1 MQFKVPKKLVSII
14 SLIFSLLSFFSD
26 SGSCIPVQNTQT
38 SKSWNFS
45 NILLNTLLASDSFL
59 TSKGNE
65 CIVLQPEEDTL
76 VELLST
82 GQVRSYSVLI
92 IYEMNKAG
100 NMEINKDHM
109 TNRAERVKRL
119 IYNNSAYNPSS
130 TYKFHDGSI
139 ESITY
144 EIDEDDP
151 ELKRANITFT
161 CIVTEAI

>member
-1 MQFKVPKKLVSII
+1 MAISYTNIIKTNVLDSIEKL
-14 SLIFSLLSFFSD
+14 LEDEF
-26 SGSCIPVQNTQT
+26 GGIPVGYE
-38 SKSWNFS
+38 
-45 NILLNTLLASDSFL
+45 A
-59 TSKGNE
+59 KGNE
-65 CIVLQPEEDTL
+65 CFILQPEEDTL
-76 VELLST
+76 VELLSS

-100 NMEINKDHM
+100 NMELNKDHM

-119 IYNNSAYNPSS
+119 IYNNSAYSPSS
-130 TYKFHDGSI
+130 TYKFHDGSV

>member
-1 MQFKVPKKLVSII
+1 MAISYTNIIKTNVLDSIEKL
-14 SLIFSLLSFFSD
+14 LEDEF
-26 SGSCIPVQNTQT
+26 GGIPVGYE
-38 SKSWNFS
+38 
-45 NILLNTLLASDSFL
+45 A
-59 TSKGNE
+59 KGNE
-65 CIVLQPEEDTL
+65 CFILQPEEDTL
-76 VELLST
+76 VELLSA

-100 NMEINKDHM
+100 NMELNKDHM

-119 IYNNSAYNPSS
+119 IYNNSAYSPSS

-139 ESITY
+139 DSITY

>member
-1 MQFKVPKKLVSII
+1 VAISYTNIIKTNVLDSIEKL
-14 SLIFSLLSFFSD
+14 LEDEF
-26 SGSCIPVQNTQT
+26 GGIPVGYE
-38 SKSWNFS
+38 
-45 NILLNTLLASDSFL
+45 A
-59 TSKGNE
+59 KGNE
-65 CIVLQPEEDTL
+65 CFILQPEEDTL
-76 VELLST
+76 VELLSS

-100 NMEINKDHM
+100 NMELNKDHM

-119 IYNNSAYNPSS
+119 MYNNSAYSPSS
-130 TYKFHDGSI
+130 AYKFHDGSI
-139 ESITY
+139 DSITY

>member
-1 MQFKVPKKLVSII
+1 VAISYTNIIKTNVLDSIEKL
-14 SLIFSLLSFFSD
+14 LEDEF
-26 SGSCIPVQNTQT
+26 GGIPVGYE
-38 SKSWNFS
+38 
-45 NILLNTLLASDSFL
+45 A
-59 TSKGNE
+59 KGNE
-65 CIVLQPEEDTL
+65 CFILQPEEDTL
-76 VELLST
+76 VELLSS

-100 NMEINKDHM
+100 NMELNKDHM

-119 IYNNSAYNPSS
+119 IYNNSAYSPSS
-130 TYKFHDGSI
+130 TYKFHDGSV

>member
-1 MQFKVPKKLVSII
+1 MAISYTNIIKTNVLDSIEKL
-14 SLIFSLLSFFSD
+14 LEDEF
-26 SGSCIPVQNTQT
+26 GGIPVGYE
-38 SKSWNFS
+38 
-45 NILLNTLLASDSFL
+45 A
-59 TSKGNE
+59 KGNE
-65 CIVLQPEEDTL
+65 CFILQPEEDTL
-76 VELLST
+76 VELLSA

-100 NMEINKDHM
+100 NMELNKDHM

-119 IYNNSAYNPSS
+119 IYNNSAYSPSS

-139 ESITY
+139 DSITY

-151 ELKRANITFT
+151 ELKRANIAFT

>member
-1 MQFKVPKKLVSII
+1 MAISYTNIIKTNVLDSIEKL
-14 SLIFSLLSFFSD
+14 LEDEF
-26 SGSCIPVQNTQT
+26 GGIPVGYE
-38 SKSWNFS
+38 
-45 NILLNTLLASDSFL
+45 A
-59 TSKGNE
+59 KGNE
-65 CIVLQPEEDTL
+65 CFILQPEEDTL
-76 VELLST
+76 VELLSS
-82 GQVRSYSVLI
+82 GQVRSYSLLI

-100 NMEINKDHM
+100 NMELNKDHM

-119 IYNNSAYNPSS
+119 IYNNSAYSPSS
-130 TYKFHDGSI
+130 TYKFHEGSV

>member
-1 MQFKVPKKLVSII
+1 MAISYTNIIKTNVLDSIEKL
-14 SLIFSLLSFFSD
+14 LEDEF
-26 SGSCIPVQNTQT
+26 GGIPVGYE
-38 SKSWNFS
+38 
-45 NILLNTLLASDSFL
+45 A
-59 TSKGNE
+59 KGNE
-65 CIVLQPEEDTL
+65 CFILQPEEDTL
-76 VELLST
+76 VELLSS

-100 NMEINKDHM
+100 NMELNKDHM

-119 IYNNSAYNPSS
+119 IYNNSAYSPSS

>member
-1 MQFKVPKKLVSII
+1 MAISYINIIKTNVLDSIEKL
-14 SLIFSLLSFFSD
+14 LEDEF
-26 SGSCIPVQNTQT
+26 GGIPVGYE
-38 SKSWNFS
+38 
-45 NILLNTLLASDSFL
+45 A
-59 TSKGNE
+59 KGNE
-65 CIVLQPEEDTL
+65 CFILQPEEDTL
-76 VELLST
+76 VELLSS

-100 NMEINKDHM
+100 NMELNKDHM

-119 IYNNSAYNPSS
+119 IYNNSAYSPSS
-130 TYKFHDGSI
+130 TYKFHDGRT
-139 ESITY
+139 ESIVY

>member
-1 MQFKVPKKLVSII
+1 VAISYTNIIKTNVLDSIEKL
-14 SLIFSLLSFFSD
+14 LEDEF
-26 SGSCIPVQNTQT
+26 GGIPVGYE
-38 SKSWNFS
+38 
-45 NILLNTLLASDSFL
+45 A
-59 TSKGNE
+59 KGNE
-65 CIVLQPEEDTL
+65 CFILQPEEDTL
-76 VELLST
+76 VELLSS

-100 NMEINKDHM
+100 NMELNKDHM

-119 IYNNSAYNPSS
+119 IYNNSAYSPSS

-139 ESITY
+139 DSITY

>member
-1 MQFKVPKKLVSII
+1 MAISYTNIIKTNVLDSIEKL
-14 SLIFSLLSFFSD
+14 LEDEF
-26 SGSCIPVQNTQT
+26 GGIPVGYE
-38 SKSWNFS
+38 
-45 NILLNTLLASDSFL
+45 A
-59 TSKGNE
+59 KGNE
-65 CIVLQPEEDTL
+65 CFILQPEEDTL
-76 VELLST
+76 VELLSS

-100 NMEINKDHM
+100 NMELNKDHM

-119 IYNNSAYNPSS
+119 MYNNSAYSPSS
-130 TYKFHDGSI
+130 AYKFHDGSI
-139 ESITY
+139 DSITY

>member
-1 MQFKVPKKLVSII
+1 MAISYTNIIKTNVLDSIEKL
-14 SLIFSLLSFFSD
+14 LEDEF
-26 SGSCIPVQNTQT
+26 GGIPVGYE
-38 SKSWNFS
+38 
-45 NILLNTLLASDSFL
+45 A
-59 TSKGNE
+59 KGNE
-65 CIVLQPEEDTL
+65 CFILQPEEDTL
-76 VELLST
+76 VELLSS

-100 NMEINKDHM
+100 NMELNKDHM

-119 IYNNSAYNPSS
+119 IYNNSAYSPSS

-151 ELKRANITFT
+151 ELKRANIAYT
-161 CIVTEAI
+161 C

>member
-1 MQFKVPKKLVSII
+1 MAISYTNIIKTNVLDSIEKL
-14 SLIFSLLSFFSD
+14 LEDEF
-26 SGSCIPVQNTQT
+26 GGIPVGYE
-38 SKSWNFS
+38 
-45 NILLNTLLASDSFL
+45 A
-59 TSKGNE
+59 KGNE
-65 CIVLQPEEDTL
+65 CFILQPEEDTL
-76 VELLST
+76 VELLSS
-82 GQVRSYSVLI
+82 GQVRSYSLLI

-100 NMEINKDHM
+100 NMELNKDHM

-119 IYNNSAYNPSS
+119 MYNNSAYSPSS
-130 TYKFHDGSI
+130 TYKFHDGSV